1 MAMSESSWSISEK
14 AVLELIELVLDGQ
27 MTVETF
33 TELAEHLDDSTWEE
47 AVVEIIEY
55 RSSLSAKTIDETAFL
70 TGSNNSSKK
79 KINLDITTEEK
90 RKWL

>member
-79 KINLDITTEEK
+79 HLTLVQTAE
-90 RKWL
+90 R